1 MALLSSREAADGAH
15 WDRERGKLGP
25 GGDHRE
31 IGIARTRV
39 AYESPCRPAQ
49 ERCAFLYHTWI
60 NRIIYIGVDKRATG
74 GARVQRATDCTS
86 GESAIDKYGKRY
98 EQQRRCPQYSSLV

>member
-1 MALLSSREAADGAH
+1 MDKQ
-15 WDRERGKLGP
+15 D
-25 GGDHRE
+25 
-31 IGIARTRV
+31 
-39 AYESPCRPAQ
+39 
-49 ERCAFLYHTWI
+49 
-60 NRIIYIGVDKRATG
+60 NIYIGVDKRATG